1 MRLTG
6 TIVGVAAIAVL
17 AACAGSSSYFN
28 PATGQT
34 INADG
39 PTDNPD
45 LTACRAEY
53 QQAFAQ
59 GPALWMGE
67 IVPACMKMRGW
78 VKQ

>member
-1 MRLTG
+1 MRITG
-6 TIVGVAAIAVL
+6 TIAAIATAGLV
-17 AACAGSSSYFN
+17 AACSTTYFN

-34 INADG
+34 INAEG

-45 LTACRAEY
+45 LTACRADY
-53 QQAFAQ
+53 QEAIAQ